1 MPGTRRRSEPAR
13 QRQRKP
19 MPRLAAVVSADTSW
33 KTTGVNSNESRTKL
47 APTATRADTS
57 SSHGNSADSTAAPP
71 TTQKGRAISL
81 AALRVSLPTA
91 LSRPI
96 SAEAQGRALI
106 CPKRSRHG
114 QASKLAASS
123 LNAAVPPT
131 APMSVRQA
139 WLTPSKTAG
148 DQSAGRSIPTVA
160 YNATAGMTAGAGP
173 TNACPASCT
182 PRVCRPRAS
191 GSGGSAFC
199 RSACGLGDGGGRTS
213 AVAASASAS
222 AVPAA
227 RSAAVGSSVTAMMSA
242 TASLAS
248 LQEFASTRRKD
259 GFVPAAAS
267 CTAPATVPAGLAE
280 NCARIR
286 ISPFCSSNLTRGE
299 RACTRPI
306 TSALVAQAGSAST
319 LRLALGT
326 TGSAAASR
334 TPAPIARTSSAAI
347 VVEASGKVAP

>member
-1 MPGTRRRSEPAR
+1 MPGTRRRSEPAG
-13 QRQRKP
+13 QRQRR
-19 MPRLAAVVSADTSW
+19 PRPTLAAVVTADTSW
-33 KTTGVNSNESRTKL
+33 KTIGVNSNESRTRL
-47 APTATRADTS
+47 APTAKRADTS

-96 SAEAQGRALI
+96 SAEAQGRASI

-139 WLTPSKTAG
+139 WVTPSKTAG

-160 YNATAGMTAGAGP
+160 YSATPGMTEGAGP

-182 PRVCRPRAS
+182 PKVCPRAS
-191 GSGGSAFC
+191 VFAGSAF
-199 RSACGLGDGGGRTS
+199 RRPVCGLGGGGRRTS
-213 AVAASASAS
+213 AGAASAS
-222 AVPAA
+222 AVPFALA
-227 RSAAVGSSVTAMMSA
+227 AAVGSSVTAMMSA

-248 LQEFASTRRKD
+248 SQELASTRRKD
-259 GFVPAAAS
+259 GFAPAAAS
-267 CTAPATVPAGLAE
+267 CTAPAIVPAGLAE

-299 RACTRPI
+299 RACTRAI
-306 TSALVAQAGSAST
+306 RSALVAQAGSAST

-326 TGSAAASR
+326 MGSAAASR
-334 TPAPIARTSSAAI
+334 TSAPIATTSSAAI
-347 VVEASGKVAP
+347 VGEASGKMAP